1 MLASGRRRSKLR
13 SLGCEELALEVGDA
27 VVGRGEFTGTIED
40 VTLKDGEA
48 MGGVSQRADLLAE
61 FMDLAGPARLV
72 MFFPVFGEAGAF
84 QRGGQFSVQVG
95 VARG

>member
-27 VVGRGEFTGTIED
+27 AVGRGEFTGTIED

-72 MFFPVFGEAGAF
+72 MFFPVFGEASAF